1 MIKEEY
7 LSFLHA
13 KREWRIGI
21 KVVWGMSLLGAQKQ
35 GQRGVLLVQGREEFQ
50 EHGTLRL
57 GGCFKSNK
65 ILINFNHIRI

>member
-21 KVVWGMSLLGAQKQ
+21 KVVWGVGLLGALKQ
-35 GQRGVLLVQGREEFQ
+35 GQRGVLLV
-50 EHGTLRL
+50 HGKKV
-57 GGCFKSNK
+57 F
-65 ILINFNHIRI
+65 